1 MNIMKNWNGSKIVA
15 ILNHSQWILAKEHYR
30 YAQDTHDQRNQI
42 SDGTPGGLSAGMRYV
57 DSVGMMKSIMAMSGP
72 LIA

>member
-1 MNIMKNWNGSKIVA
+1 MER
-15 ILNHSQWILAKEHYR
+15 Q
-30 YAQDTHDQRNQI
+30 
-42 SDGTPGGLSAGMRYV
+42 GLSAGMRYV

>member
-1 MNIMKNWNGSKIVA
+1 MEWFKIVA

-30 YAQDTHDQRNQI
+30 YAQNTHDQRNQI
-42 SDGTPGGLSAGMRYV
+42 SDERRGLSAGMRYV

>member
-1 MNIMKNWNGSKIVA
+1 MEWFKIVA
-15 ILNHSQWILAKEHYR
+15 ILNHPQLILAKEHYR

>member
-1 MNIMKNWNGSKIVA
+1 MNIMKTEWFKIVA

-42 SDGTPGGLSAGMRYV
+42 SDGTPGFKRR
-57 DSVGMMKSIMAMSGP
+57 DEIR
-72 LIA
+72 